1 MRGSA
6 LLRGAFRGGNYQ
18 KTRSSMGTTH
28 TIITIVTLVLI
39 VVVLI
44 YMAKFF
50 EML

>member
-1 MRGSA
+1 MSA
-6 LLRGAFRGGNYQ
+6 A
-18 KTRSSMGTTH
+18 H

>member
-1 MRGSA
+1 MSTA
-6 LLRGAFRGGNYQ
+6 
-18 KTRSSMGTTH
+18 H

-39 VVVLI
+39 VVSLI

>member
-1 MRGSA
+1 
-6 LLRGAFRGGNYQ
+6 
-18 KTRSSMGTTH
+18 MGKAH
-28 TIITIVTLVLI
+28 TIITLVTLVLI